1 MKPLLAAFLILVT
14 VDCPG
19 AATVTG
25 VQVEEFGSFRKT
37 NELGIMPAPRAI
49 AGMANAVNG
58 ATLIEKTAEILASRG
73 TSFGLRVSVT
83 GQPDGAVVQLTCRC
97 VHPKF
102 TDPVSG
108 RSSTVEEWNS
118 QPIIGR
124 AAYIGYT
131 FDNSWE
137 LVPGKWTIQIS
148 YGATLVARK
157 EFNVTVAAH
166 ASNQTLEL
174 TATRRTT
181 LFSMTSTLLPAAMRA
196 HARGSSSCS
205 R

>member
-1 MKPLLAAFLILVT
+1 MKPLLAALLILVT
-14 VDCPG
+14 IDCPG

-25 VQVEEFGSFRKT
+25 VHVMEFGSFRKT
-37 NELGIMPAPRAI
+37 IQLGIMPAPRSI
-49 AGMANAVNG
+49 TGMANAVNG
-58 ATLIEKTAEILASRG
+58 ATLIEKTAEIHASKG
-73 TSFGLRVSVT
+73 TSFGLRVTVT
-83 GQPDGAVVQLTCRC
+83 GQPVGAVVQLACRC

-131 FDNSWE
+131 FDNLWE
-137 LVPGKWTIQIS
+137 LVPGKWTIQIF
-148 YGATLVARK
+148 YGATLVARQ

-166 ASNQTLEL
+166 ASNRAMER
-174 TATRRTT
+174 TADRRT
-181 LFSMTSTLLPAAMRA
+181 LHF
-196 HARGSSSCS
+196 
-205 R
+205 